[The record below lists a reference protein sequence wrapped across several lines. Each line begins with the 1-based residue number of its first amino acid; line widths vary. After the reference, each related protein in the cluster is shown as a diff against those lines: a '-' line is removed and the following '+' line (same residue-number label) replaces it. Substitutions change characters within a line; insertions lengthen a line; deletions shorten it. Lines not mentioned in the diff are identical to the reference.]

1 MNDFLNAL
9 TPDNL
14 GYLMQG
20 LWITVAVSVLSI
32 VVSFILG
39 SVIGIVMFEKI
50 PYFSSL
56 VGTLNNIVRNLP
68 LLLIIFFTYFA
79 LPQIGIRLPV
89 FWSTVVAMSFF
100 EAAMLSEIIRGGLD
114 SIDKG
119 QFEGARST
127 GMSNR
132 QTMMYIILPQAY
144 KKMIPPL
151 ISQLISLVKDT
162 SLASGIVLADLT
174 FRGQVVYAQNSHYIV
189 PILVFMTFCYFI
201 VNYLLSLLA
210 KRLDRRLA

>member
-1 MNDFLNAL
+1 MNDFFAAL
-9 TPDNL
+9 SADNL
-14 GYLMQG
+14 SYLLQG
-20 LWITVAVSVLSI
+20 LGITVGVSVFSI
-32 VVSFILG
+32 IISLIVGSF
-39 SVIGIVMFEKI
+39 VGIAMFEKI

-56 VGTLNNIVRNLP
+56 IGTLNNIVRNLP
-68 LLLIIFFTYFA
+68 LLLIIFFTYFS
-79 LPQIGIRLPV
+79 LPQVGIRLPI

-100 EAAMLSEIIRGGLD
+100 EAAMLSEIIRGGLE

-127 GMSNR
+127 GMSNK
-132 QTMMYIILPQAY
+132 QTMLYVIMPQAY

-174 FRGQVVYAQNSHYIV
+174 YRGQVVYAQNSHYIV
-189 PILVFMTFCYFI
+189 PILIFMTFAYFV

-210 KRLDRRLA
+210 KYFDRKLA

>member
-1 MNDFLNAL
+1 MNDFFAAL
-9 TPDNL
+9 SADNL
-14 GYLMQG
+14 SYLLQG
-20 LWITVAVSVLSI
+20 LGITVGVSVFSI
-32 VVSFILG
+32 IISLIIGSF
-39 SVIGIVMFEKI
+39 VGIAMFEKI

-56 VGTLNNIVRNLP
+56 IGTLNNIVRNLP
-68 LLLIIFFTYFA
+68 LLLIIFFTYFS
-79 LPQIGIRLPV
+79 LPQVGIRLPV

-100 EAAMLSEIIRGGLD
+100 EAAMLSEIIRGGLE

-127 GMSNR
+127 GMSNK
-132 QTMMYIILPQAY
+132 QTMIYVILPQAY

-174 FRGQVVYAQNSHYIV
+174 YRGQVVYAQNSHYIV
-189 PILVFMTFCYFI
+189 PILIFMTFAYFV

-210 KRLDRRLA
+210 KYFDRRLA

>member
-1 MNDFLNAL
+1 MNDFFAAL
-9 TPDNL
+9 SADNL
-14 GYLMQG
+14 SYLLQG
-20 LWITVAVSVLSI
+20 LGVTVGVSIFSI
-32 VVSFILG
+32 IISLIVGSF
-39 SVIGIVMFEKI
+39 VGIAMFEKI

-56 VGTLNNIVRNLP
+56 IGTLNNIVRNLP
-68 LLLIIFFTYFA
+68 LLLIIFFTYFS
-79 LPQIGIRLPV
+79 LPQVGIRLPI

-100 EAAMLSEIIRGGLD
+100 EAAMLSEIIRGGLE

-127 GMSNR
+127 GMSNK
-132 QTMMYIILPQAY
+132 QTMLYVIMPQAY

-174 FRGQVVYAQNSHYIV
+174 YRGQVVYAQNSHYIV
-189 PILVFMTFCYFI
+189 PILIFMTFAYFV

-210 KRLDRRLA
+210 KYFDRKLA

>member
-144 KKMIPPL
+144 NKMIPPL

-210 KRLDRRLA
+210 KRLDRHLA